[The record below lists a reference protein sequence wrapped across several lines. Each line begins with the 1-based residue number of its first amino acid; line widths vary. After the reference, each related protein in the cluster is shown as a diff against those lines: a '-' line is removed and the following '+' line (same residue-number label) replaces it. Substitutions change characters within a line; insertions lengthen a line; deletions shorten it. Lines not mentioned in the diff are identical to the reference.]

1 MILFFNV
8 LQKEFVMA
16 KNIAVF
22 VGSASQTSFS
32 HIVVR
37 YLQKIAPASIHLNVV
52 EISDLPLYD
61 RDLDENSPVEYARV
75 RAAINAADGVLWVSP
90 EHNAS
95 MSAMIKNAIDV
106 GSRPIGQSKWL
117 GKPLGIVTIGAG
129 MAGGVRVADQLR
141 AIASGSFVNMPV
153 YSVNANVGGVYGGVF
168 DANGDVTVDVLKK
181 SLQDFINGFAEFVEK
196 F

>member
-1 MILFFNV
+1 
-8 LQKEFVMA
+8 MA

-37 YLQKIAPASIHLNVV
+37 YLQKIAPASVHLNVV

-61 RDLDENSPVEYARV
+61 RDLDENSPMEYARV
-75 RAAINAADGVLWVSP
+75 RAAIEAADGVLWVSP

-95 MSAMIKNAIDV
+95 MSAMLKNAIDV
-106 GSRPIGQSKWL
+106 GSRPMGQSKWL

-129 MAGGVRVADQLR
+129 MAGGVR

>member
-1 MILFFNV
+1 M
-8 LQKEFVMA
+8 
-16 KNIAVF
+16 
-22 VGSASQTSFS
+22 
-32 HIVVR
+32 
-37 YLQKIAPASIHLNVV
+37 
-52 EISDLPLYD
+52 
-61 RDLDENSPVEYARV
+61 EYARV
-75 RAAINAADGVLWVSP
+75 RAAIDAADGVLWVSP

-95 MSAMIKNAIDV
+95 MSAMLKNAIDV

-129 MAGGVRVADQLR
+129 MVGGVRVADQLR

-181 SLQDFINGFAEFVEK
+181 SLQDFVNGFAEFVKK